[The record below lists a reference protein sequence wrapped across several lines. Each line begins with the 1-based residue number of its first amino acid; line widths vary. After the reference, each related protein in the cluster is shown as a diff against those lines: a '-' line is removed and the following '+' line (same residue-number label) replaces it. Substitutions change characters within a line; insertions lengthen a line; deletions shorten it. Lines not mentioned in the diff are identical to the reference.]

1 MTKKLDKMMKSPSK
15 KKKRARKTKRIP
27 AKDRAKHRG
36 IVFNVGEKRA
46 MEVLYDMI
54 KTQRHKVPVI
64 NLYMDDPAADFCINM
79 YAEIAS
85 WDYHVLVVFIEE
97 ITGKKP
103 KHAELPSLLGTA
115 KSIFHALFMDEDEAT
130 KEQLLRYDSKWKM
143 WPGKIR
149 LKPKRRRKSEMAT
162 KKASRKKVSSKRAA
176 AKKTGRKKASN
187 KKVAKR
193 RSNGGGRLSPIVD
206 DTKLVKKKASCGESE
221 AWDDVLGCLPKK
233 ATTFKALCSTVAKKL
248 DGDEQYTRRVVGS
261 LRRRGCITTVD

>member
-1 MTKKLDKMMKSPSK
+1 MTKKLEKMMKSPSK

-27 AKDRAKHRG
+27 AKERARHRG
-36 IVFNVGEKRA
+36 IVFSVGEKRA
-46 MEVLYDMI
+46 MEILYDMI

-85 WDYHVLVVFIEE
+85 WDYHVLIVFIEE

-103 KHAELPSLLGTA
+103 AHTEIASLLGTA

-149 LKPKRRRKSEMAT
+149 LKPKRRKSKMAT
-162 KKASRKKVSSKRAA
+162 NKNASRKKTSSKRAA
-176 AKKTGRKKASN
+176 AKKTGRRKVSKK
-187 KKVAKR
+187 KTTKR
-193 RSNGGGRLSPIVD
+193 KSGGGRLSPITD

-221 AWDDVLGCLPKK
+221 AWDDVLDCLPKK
-233 ATTFKALCSTVAKKL
+233 AVSFATLCDTVNRKL
-248 DGDEQYTRRVVGS
+248 DGDDAYTRRVVGS
-261 LRRRGCITTVD
+261 LRRRGCIAAVD

>member
-1 MTKKLDKMMKSPSK
+1 MTKKLDKMMKPSP
-15 KKKRARKTKRIP
+15 KKKRRKTKRIP
-27 AKDRAKHRG
+27 AKMRAQHRG
-36 IVFNVGEKRA
+36 IVFGVGEKRA
-46 MEVLYDMI
+46 MEILYDMI

-103 KHAELPSLLGTA
+103 KHAELASLLGTA

-176 AKKTGRKKASN
+176 AKKTGRRKAS
-187 KKVAKR
+187 KKKTAKR
-193 RSNGGGRLSPIVD
+193 KSSGGRLSPITD

-248 DGDEQYTRRVVGS
+248 DGDEHYTRRVVGS
-261 LRRRGCITTVD
+261 LRRRGCIATVD